1 MDKILKYLGN
11 IIGYLIIFTGI
22 VIFKEYGLLP
32 SILLILSGIVITTH
46 FLKIKEK
53 FEFNINR
60 KYRIILSIVL
70 FIIVALISPT
80 KY

>member
-32 SILLILSGIVITTH
+32 SILLI
-46 FLKIKEK
+46 FL
-53 FEFNINR
+53 
-60 KYRIILSIVL
+60 VL
-70 FIIVALISPT
+70 LLQHIF
-80 KY
+80 